1 MAEGVVSSKA
11 KTPRS
16 EIPLDSIQT
25 MPTEPSSYAMLQNSQ
40 RSSIPEVPTPYTT
53 FTRRQKRLL
62 TIILTLTMLASPLTA
77 TIYLPLLPL
86 LSTQYRV
93 SIQAINL
100 TITLYIVFQ
109 AISPLFFATASD
121 YFGRRSILLTT
132 YALYTAASLGLAL
145 NEHSYAGLLI
155 LRALQ
160 SLGAS
165 AVLAIA
171 FGVVADVCPPAERG
185 SMLGPTQSAANVAVC
200 VGPVLGGLVVLGS
213 KSFIWVFWAL
223 VIFGVTVLTL
233 VGVAL
238 PETARNVVGNGSVQ
252 ATGFGITWWS
262 LLKTRR
268 NDSRAKPNGGDNL
281 EEKSRSTQKECDG
294 TEVTNQTSRKQRFR
308 MANPLA
314 CIQIL
319 FWKDTALV
327 LWQAASPYAVWYC
340 VQTSIPS
347 IYKDI
352 YGFNELEIGLSYLPG
367 GFGTVLG
374 GYANGKLMDSNYKV
388 TARKAG
394 HTIEKVSGDDLDE
407 FPIEKARAR
416 GSWYFLA
423 VYICGL
429 AGYGWSVVPHVH
441 ASVPLI
447 LQFVLAALCTYFQQT
462 FNALL
467 VDIFPASPGT
477 AAASSTITRCALS
490 AVAVAVLQPLQ
501 SIMGRGWFFVLLAA
515 LSGGGGLATNWAI
528 NARGMQWRQ
537 HRMKKTKPPR
547 RPSDWGKSLEN
558 ATTAEAIEGQT
569 ASRS

>member
-1 MAEGVVSSKA
+1 MAEGVTSSKA
-11 KTPRS
+11 TTPGL
-16 EIPLDSIQT
+16 EAPEDSIRT
-25 MPTEPSSYAMLQNSQ
+25 IPTESSPSATLQDLQ
-40 RSSIPEVPTPYTT
+40 PSSIPEVPTPYTI

-62 TIILTLTMLASPLTA
+62 TVILILTMLASPLTA

-132 YALYTAASLGLAL
+132 YALYTVASLGLAL
-145 NEHSYAGLLI
+145 NDHSYAGLLI

-171 FGVVADVCPPAERG
+171 FGVVADVCSPAERG

-213 KSFIWVFWAL
+213 KDTTWVFWAL
-223 VIFGVTVLTL
+223 VIFGGTVLTL
-233 VGVAL
+233 VGAAL
-238 PETARNVVGNGSVQ
+238 PETARNVVGNGSMP
-252 ATGFGITWWS
+252 ATGLERTWWS
-262 LLKTRR
+262 LVKTKL
-268 NDSRAKPNGGDNL
+268 NDTRGKPSEGDDS
-281 EEKSRSTQKECDG
+281 EEKGRNR
-294 TEVTNQTSRKQRFR
+294 TEVTNQPRRRDKFR
-308 MANPLA
+308 MANPVA
-314 CIQIL
+314 CLKII
-319 FWKDTALV
+319 FWKDTSLV

-340 VQTSIPS
+340 VQTSLPH

-352 YGFNELEIGLSYLPG
+352 YGFNELGIGLSYLPG

-374 GYANGKLMDSNYKV
+374 GYANGKLMDFNYKA
-388 TARKAG
+388 TARQAG
-394 HTIEKVSGDDLDE
+394 HTIDKISGDDLDE
-407 FPIEKARAR
+407 FPIERARAR
-416 GSWYFLA
+416 GSWYLLA

-429 AGYGWSVVPHVH
+429 AGYGWSVVAHAH
-441 ASVPLI
+441 ASVPLM
-447 LQFVLAALCTYFQQT
+447 LQFVLSILCTCFQQT

-467 VDIFPASPGT
+467 VDIFPVSPST
-477 AAASSTITRCALS
+477 AAAASTITRCALS

-501 SIMGRGWFFVLLAA
+501 DIMGRGWFFVLLAA

-537 HRMKKTKPPR
+537 QRMSKEKEKLGR
-547 RPSDWGKSLEN
+547 LNDSRKSLEN
-558 ATTAEAIEGQT
+558 AATAET
-569 ASRS
+569 TK